1 LEALK
6 MNTVKTIDQI
16 KFNLEFMVMMMNTD
30 RMEEANTS
38 LQKALELLDGL
49 KASVSVEGST
59 VKQGA

>member
-1 LEALK
+1 MEALK

>member
-1 LEALK
+1 

-59 VKQGA
+59 VK

>member
-1 LEALK
+1 

-38 LQKALELLDGL
+38 LQKALEMLDGL

>member
-1 LEALK
+1 

-49 KASVSVEGST
+49 RASATVECSSL
-59 VKQGA
+59 K

>member
-1 LEALK
+1 
-6 MNTVKTIDQI
+6 MNTVKTMDQI

-49 KASVSVEGST
+49 KASASVEGST
-59 VKQGA
+59 VKQEA